1 MNVFTN
7 NRTRFLDGEVFEK
20 FLFSTVLEKARGA
33 GLLSEEHCIVDGTL
47 IAPTSRSRR
56 CSRSNSARYLRAAS
70 TRLTPGNDRT
80 PISGERSDDIPRFA
94 RA

>member
-1 MNVFTN
+1 
-7 NRTRFLDGEVFEK
+7 
-20 FLFSTVLEKARGA
+20 
-33 GLLSEEHCIVDGTL
+33 L